1 MKKSNEIK
9 PGLKFRGFDR
19 DPWYVVTLF
28 EDKGEEFVVI
38 KSWAKHKQYWVYNV
52 EAKESLQEWLEIQ
65 TREAAEKD
73 PTNG

>member
-38 KSWAKHKQYWVYNV
+38 KSWAKYKQYWVYKV

-65 TREAAEKD
+65 TREAVEKD